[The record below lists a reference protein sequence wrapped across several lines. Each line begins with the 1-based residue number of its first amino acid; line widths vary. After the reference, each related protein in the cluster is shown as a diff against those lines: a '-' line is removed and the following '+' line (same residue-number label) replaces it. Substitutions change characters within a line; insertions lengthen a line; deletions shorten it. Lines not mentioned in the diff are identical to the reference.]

1 MESIPIVVIDKV
13 TKSRGI
19 DNREMQTNT
28 ALLDVYEK
36 EDPIN
41 VRRQKT
47 EDLNYQRLCSRWQ
60 LSWAS
65 PHGEA
70 VALSVDRGSY

>member
-1 MESIPIVVIDKV
+1 MAGAESIPVVVIDKV

-28 ALLDVYEK
+28 ALLNVYEK

-41 VRRQKT
+41 VRRPKK
-47 EDLNYQRLCSRWQ
+47 DI
-60 LSWAS
+60 
-65 PHGEA
+65 
-70 VALSVDRGSY
+70 